1 MPQLGMGELL
11 IIFVAILVLFGANQ
25 IPKVARNLGQGMREF
40 KKATRELTE
49 DDPKDQEAPPRR
61 DPAPP
66 PPPPAAPPTA

>member
-40 KKATRELTE
+40 KKATRELTAD
-49 DDPKDQEAPPRR
+49 DDPKETEVQARKDVP
-61 DPAPP
+61 PAPP
-66 PPPPAAPPTA
+66 PPPAV

>member
-40 KKATRELTE
+40 KKAARELTAE
-49 DDPKDQEAPPRR
+49 DDVKESEPPRKDQ
-61 DPAPP
+61 APP
-66 PPPPAAPPTA
+66 PPPTA

>member
-40 KKATRELTE
+40 KKATRELTSE
-49 DDPKDQEAPPRR
+49 VDPREPEAPIRKDTTPQ
-61 DPAPP
+61 A
-66 PPPPAAPPTA
+66 

>member
-40 KKATRELTE
+40 KKAARELTE
-49 DDPKDQEAPPRR
+49 DDDVKVEAPKKDQAPPQ
-61 DPAPP
+61 A
-66 PPPPAAPPTA
+66 

>member
-40 KKATRELTE
+40 KKATRELTAD
-49 DDPKDQEAPPRR
+49 DDPKETEVQARKDVP
-61 DPAPP
+61 PAPP
-66 PPPPAAPPTA
+66 PPVN

>member
-40 KKATRELTE
+40 KKAARELTE
-49 DDPKDQEAPPRR
+49 DDTKDQETPPRK
-61 DPAPP
+61 DQAPP
-66 PPPPAAPPTA
+66 PPSA

>member
-40 KKATRELTE
+40 KKAARELTS
-49 DDPKDQEAPPRR
+49 DDDVKEAEAPRK

-66 PPPPAAPPTA
+66 PPPQA

>member
-40 KKATRELTE
+40 KKAARELTSE
-49 DDPKDQEAPPRR
+49 DEVKDETPRK
-61 DPAPP
+61 DVQAPP
-66 PPPPAAPPTA
+66 PQA

>member
-40 KKATRELTE
+40 KKAARELTAE
-49 DDPKDQEAPPRR
+49 DDPKEAEAPPKK
-61 DPAPP
+61 DVPP
-66 PPPPAAPPTA
+66 PPIA

>member
-40 KKATRELTE
+40 KKATRELTAE
-49 DDPKDQEAPPRR
+49 DDVKEPEPARKDH
-61 DPAPP
+61 PP
-66 PPPPAAPPTA
+66 PPPMA

>member
-40 KKATRELTE
+40 KKATRELTAD
-49 DDPKDQEAPPRR
+49 DDPKEPEAPVRK
-61 DPAPP
+61 DVPP
-66 PPPPAAPPTA
+66 PPPPV

>member
-49 DDPKDQEAPPRR
+49 DDPKDHEVPPRK

-66 PPPPAAPPTA
+66 TPPSV

>member
-40 KKATRELTE
+40 KKAARELTSE
-49 DDPKDQEAPPRR
+49 DDVKEAEAPKKDQAPPQV
-61 DPAPP
+61 
-66 PPPPAAPPTA
+66 

>member
-49 DDPKDQEAPPRR
+49 DDTKDQEAPPRR

>member
-40 KKATRELTE
+40 KKATRELTA
-49 DDPKDQEAPPRR
+49 DDDVKEPETARKDQ
-61 DPAPP
+61 APP
-66 PPPPAAPPTA
+66 PPPTV

>member
-40 KKATRELTE
+40 KKATRELTS
-49 DDPKDQEAPPRR
+49 DDDVKEPEAPRK

-66 PPPPAAPPTA
+66 PQA

>member
-40 KKATRELTE
+40 KKATRELTA
-49 DDPKDQEAPPRR
+49 DDDVKEPETARKDQ
-61 DPAPP
+61 APP
-66 PPPPAAPPTA
+66 PPPTA